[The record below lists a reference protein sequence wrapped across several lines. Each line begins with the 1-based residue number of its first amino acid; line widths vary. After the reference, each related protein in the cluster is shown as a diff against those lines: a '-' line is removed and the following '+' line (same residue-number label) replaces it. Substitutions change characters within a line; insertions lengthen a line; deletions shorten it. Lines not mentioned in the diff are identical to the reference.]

1 MVNDVCFLQ
10 ANAPSVES
18 KKSTCVHTLPPE
30 SQGMDGQR
38 KYKSAGCMK
47 STESEGRKD
56 RHRVRE
62 CPKGC
67 GWTGVK
73 LERHLEVHHDV
84 EPKSQAMAKLKAN
97 SKALSREEQSIKR
110 RAEEETCSASSK
122 KKKRKETRHVR
133 VNKNTMTLLK
143 RANKIRKKL
152 SIVLMSSSES
162 EQEDGEA
169 DEIVETVDRQNIH
182 SDSAPSADE
191 EEVSVGIYGQNDG
204 TDDDN
209 EEEETRKQKT
219 WAGMDHPQ
227 GLPMSLR
234 HC

>member
-1 MVNDVCFLQ
+1 M
-10 ANAPSVES
+10 
-18 KKSTCVHTLPPE
+18 
-30 SQGMDGQR
+30 
-38 KYKSAGCMK
+38 
-47 STESEGRKD
+47 
-56 RHRVRE
+56 RE

-97 SKALSREEQSIKR
+97 SKALSREEQSRKW
-110 RAEEETCSASSK
+110 RAEEETSCAFSK

-169 DEIVETVDRQNIH
+169 DEIVETVDRQSVH

-191 EEVSVGIYGQNDG
+191 GEVSDGIYGQNDG
-204 TDDDN
+204 TEDDN
-209 EEEETRKQKT
+209 EEEENPDDDKKAENLGRYGPSSRPTNVFETLLRGWNIHLATPDGSEKT
-219 WAGMDHPQ
+219 PAMIRQMCH
-227 GLPMSLR
+227 
-234 HC
+234 HVATIAN